1 MTGKVMV
8 TGGQGFVGTH
18 LERLLG
24 VEADA
29 PELDVLDRPTLEAAI
44 ASAQPRAVVH
54 LAAQSSVAESWQ
66 DPADAW
72 AVNVLGTVNILE
84 AVRTGAPAARVLV
97 ASTGEVYGRAEVMP
111 TPESAAV
118 APISPYAASKAA
130 AELACMDYA
139 LRGLDIVVTR
149 PFNIEGPGRDERFA
163 IGSWTRQLARL
174 EAQGGGVLE
183 VGDLSSERDVTDVR
197 DVCRAYT
204 LLLEERVEPGTY
216 NVATG
221 RATSLDQI
229 VGALVSLAD
238 CEVQVKQRPERLRP
252 VEIPRLCG
260 DASRLRS
267 VTGWQPELTLTE
279 TLTDALAEAREAV
292 AAETPA

>member
-1 MTGKVMV
+1 
-8 TGGQGFVGTH
+8 
-18 LERLLG
+18 
-24 VEADA
+24 
-29 PELDVLDRPTLEAAI
+29 
-44 ASAQPRAVVH
+44 
-54 LAAQSSVAESWQ
+54 
-66 DPADAW
+66 
-72 AVNVLGTVNILE
+72 
-84 AVRTGAPAARVLV
+84 
-97 ASTGEVYGRAEVMP
+97 
-111 TPESAAV
+111 
-118 APISPYAASKAA
+118 
-130 AELACMDYA
+130 
-139 LRGLDIVVTR
+139 
-149 PFNIEGPGRDERFA
+149 
-163 IGSWTRQLARL
+163 
-174 EAQGGGVLE
+174 VLE